1 MKIWRAPLRLFPGAY
16 ILNSGV
22 TKLRT
27 NSRDAQQALHGMA
40 KNAFPQ
46 FEAVEPDQF
55 VKTLGAAETA
65 LGATLLAPFVP
76 AALAGALLT
85 GFASGLLWMYWKTP
99 GMHEEGSIRPTQQG
113 TAIAKDSWMLGIGLA
128 LLLSSLSRSGR
139 SGPKVG

>member
-1 MKIWRAPLRLFPGAY
+1 MRIWRAPLRLFPGAY

-22 TKLRT
+22 TKLKT
-27 NSRDAQQALHGMA
+27 NSVDAQRAMHGMA

-46 FEAVEPDQF
+46 VEAVEPDQF
-55 VKTLGAAETA
+55 VKTLGMAETA

-85 GFASGLLWMYWKTP
+85 GFAGGLLWMYWKTP
-99 GMHEEGSIRPTQQG
+99 GMHEEGSVRPTQKG

-128 LLLSSLSRSGR
+128 LVLSSVSRSGGAR
-139 SGPKVG
+139 SKEA